1 MFYSDFDLSSIKK
14 AFQLNLIEQTDLFEQ
29 TPDLN
34 PSPFLTAT
42 LKDNL
47 AIALAINTEKVRS
60 ELLITPI
67 LLEIRRRFNMKTLMK
82 WSLEDYHQLINNGVL
97 CKKKVELLDGELIE
111 MSPESPLHSY
121 VTRSSSDYLRQALK
135 RLARVIEAHPITLTN
150 SEPEPDLAIVKLS
163 PTDYKHHHPF
173 PEDIFWLI
181 EISNKTL
188 NYDLNDKRKIYAQDG
203 IIEYWV
209 ADINN
214 RQVHIFLN
222 PKDGDYQ
229 TTKIVSEGVIKTQ
242 TFPTIDL
249 SIQHLFSW

>member
-1 MFYSDFDLSSIKK
+1 RSGKK
-14 AFQLNLIEQTDLFEQ
+14 SFQLHLVEKINLFGQ
-29 TPDLN
+29 TPDLK
-34 PSPFLTAT
+34 PSPFLILMAT